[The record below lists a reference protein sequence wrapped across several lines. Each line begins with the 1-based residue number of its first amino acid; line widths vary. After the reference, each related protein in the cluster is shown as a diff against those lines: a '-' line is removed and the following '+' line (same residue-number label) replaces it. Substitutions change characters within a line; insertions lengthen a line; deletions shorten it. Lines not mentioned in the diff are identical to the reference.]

1 MEFTGFVSLP
11 ETTRPPRSSRN
22 ASTSRSC
29 QDRRV
34 PILIGLFHPVLD
46 TKGADDGLVA
56 RREKFAG
63 AAAKMVSPLR
73 SMTSHRIDALRTTGH
88 TAKQPTEVA
97 FQLAPARRIQTQPGQ
112 DGRQAARCT
121 APFAR
126 NNLPGRPIQQFQVV
140 LDRHWQKSL
149 VTAPLAR
156 FTRTRTD
163 RVGRLVDR
171 QRRQKAIGFLGR
183 RRWRPLIDVFALAR
197 FTSGD
202 LGRVLAQR
210 FDSSLHRRV
219 IARFKRF
226 RHRSPDQI

>member
-11 ETTRPPRSSRN
+11 EATGPPRGSRN
-22 ASTSRSC
+22 ASISRSC
-29 QDRRV
+29 QDGRV
-34 PILIGLFHPVLD
+34 AIFIDLFHPVLD
-46 TKGADDGLVA
+46 TKGADGLVA

-63 AAAKMVSPLR
+63 AATE
-73 SMTSHRIDALRTTGH
+73 MTPHRIDALRTTGH
-88 TAKQPTEVA
+88 TAKQSPKIAHE
-97 FQLAPARRIQTQPGQ
+97 FAPARRIQTQPGQ
-112 DGRQAARCT
+112 DGRQTARGA